1 MRCIIKGIVFDIKKY
16 AIHDGPGIRS
26 TVFLKGCPLS
36 CIWCHNP
43 ESKGFAIEQI
53 KKELKLDG
61 RVLESME
68 TVGKEMTVR
77 EVMEEIEKDILF
89 YEESDGGVTFSGGEA
104 FVQHEFLLA
113 LLKSCKEK
121 GIKNC
126 VDTSGYVNRNILEKA
141 IPLTD
146 LFLYDIKLMDNE
158 LHKKYCGVP
167 NGQIL
172 DNFRVIFESGTEVR
186 LRFPVIPTITDTE
199 DNLRKTAEFASQF
212 PGVPLDLLPYHK
224 IGKDKYRRLGQ
235 KYLMDSIEKPSDE
248 YMHQVAAFFNGYG
261 IKTKIGG

>member
-1 MRCIIKGIVFDIKKY
+1 MFDIKKY
-16 AIHDGPGIRS
+16 AVHDGPGIRT

-43 ESKGFAIEQI
+43 ESKGFAIEKI
-53 KKELKLDG
+53 KKELRLGGK
-61 RVLESME
+61 VLESME
-68 TVGKEMTVR
+68 TVGREMTVR

-89 YEESDGGVTFSGGEA
+89 YEESGGGVTFSGGEV

-121 GIKNC
+121 GIKTC
-126 VDTSGYVNRNILEKA
+126 VDTSGYVNRSILEKS

-146 LFLYDIKLMDNE
+146 IFLYDIKLMDEE

-167 NGQIL
+167 NRQIL
-172 DNFRVIFESGTEVR
+172 ENFRVIYESGAEVR
-186 LRFPVIPTITDTE
+186 LRFPVIPSVTDTE
-199 DNLRKTAEFASQF
+199 DNLKKVAEFAAQF
-212 PGVPLDLLPYHK
+212 PGVPADLLPYHK

-235 KYLMDSIEKPSDE
+235 EYLMDGVEKPSDE
-248 YMHQVAAFFNGYG
+248 YMQRIADFFNGYG
-261 IKTKIGG
+261 IKTKTGG